1 MSLLKQNRMLSDKVL
16 SEYFN
21 QFDLDLKNN
30 TFPSNYTN
38 HSNTIIKRVTLKID
52 VSHTY
57 HSHII
62 GRYGWS
68 IQTIMMKTQCHI
80 HFPDSNLNNSLLK
93 SNQVSISGQ
102 LENVEKA
109 RKIIR
114 DILPIT
120 FTFEIPYLNNENLQ
134 QNQNSLFIQQIQNI
148 YNVEII
154 FRNHY
159 TLVHYCKTTISVK
172 GLTIN
177 AKMTKT
183 VVHILMK
190 RYYTQNIDTI
200 SVNMYMNMD
209 TKHSSMLNNQ
219 IHPENLMKLVNKTTG
234 ANIIYSLPSAYSV
247 INSIVT
253 SLPSS
258 SSSSTSSSSLLTL
271 LSNQWNKLD
280 YVSNSL
286 KTNEYSNYY
295 LSNEFIK
302 TKLNFIHIYGNVDS
316 VYLAR
321 QLITSLLPVALIFD
335 VNLLQGEWL
344 ENFDFTNLCQYYEVN
359 LTIRNKLK
367 DVVKVELEVTIHK
380 SSKTYETNN
389 PSWSNSL
396 IYPLE
401 NLWSGDMIQL
411 NRQSTKIQSILN
423 KKKKHDHKEN
433 YNKENLND
441 KLSKEQVIMKST
453 FSSIASSHS
462 SSSSSSSIVHNDQ
475 FIKMNILNRNN
486 NSNLYLIDNESN
498 AKYSLSSEHK
508 TIWKE
513 CKNFE
518 ETLNV
523 YTDEKYVGLE
533 NIYSFQRKKIP
544 FIILDTYSFSDL

>member
-1 MSLLKQNRMLSDKVL
+1 MLSDKVL
-16 SEYFN
+16 SDYFN
-21 QFDLDLKNN
+21 QFDLDIKNN

-62 GRYGWS
+62 GRYGWN
-68 IQTIMMKTQCHI
+68 
-80 HFPDSNLNNSLLK
+80 SNLNNSLLK

-120 FTFEIPYLNNENLQ
+120 FTFEIPYLNNEILQ

-253 SLPSS
+253 S
-258 SSSSTSSSSLLTL
+258 
-271 LSNQWNKLD
+271 NQMNKLD

-367 DVVKVELEVTIHK
+367 DVVKSVVIRTIEKNIRSLYIVWELIQQLLLQYT
-380 SSKTYETNN
+380 KTYETNN

-401 NLWSGDMIQL
+401 NLWSGDMIQS
-411 NRQSTKIQSILN
+411 NRQSTEIQSILN
-423 KKKKHDHKEN
+423 RKKKHDHKEN

-508 TIWKE
+508 PYGR
-513 CKNFE
+513 
-518 ETLNV
+518 NV
-523 YTDEKYVGLE
+523 KIL
-533 NIYSFQRKKIP
+533 KKP
-544 FIILDTYSFSDL
+544 